1 MTTYAT
7 PESASAA
14 ARELTEYVGHPI
26 RAVHRDPTLDLP
38 VDHWVL
44 EPEAATPW
52 GWCAFVV
59 CVTVWATLVTCA
71 LAVVLG

>member
-7 PESASAA
+7 SESASAA
-14 ARELTEYVGHPI
+14 ARELSEYVGHPI
-26 RAVHRDPTLDLP
+26 RAVHRDPTLDVP

-59 CVTVWATLVTCA
+59 CVVAWATLVTCVLTLA
-71 LAVVLG
+71 LV